1 LQELL
6 TEIEKNEQR
15 KKEQAE
21 KGFDALTYF
30 VYRTLDDAGVNN
42 AEAVSQRIKDAFVAH
57 PNWQISESALRKVRQ
72 QVTFAIFAEEDDL
85 DRVAEIVN
93 NLFDLLIKAYQTQ

>member
-1 LQELL
+1 
-6 TEIEKNEQR
+6 
-15 KKEQAE
+15 
-21 KGFDALTYF
+21 
-30 VYRTLDDAGVNN
+30 
-42 AEAVSQRIKDAFVAH
+42 VAY

-93 NLFDLLIKAYQTQ
+93 NLFNLLIKAYQTQ